1 MSTELYIPEIAD
13 ELGVIDYSRL
23 KLQSP
28 QLCPL
33 VLSAASDSEIQ
44 NLVQLMNLADE
55 DFTSFIKSEWNN
67 FWPNNLSTK
76 VDLFTFL
83 LSNNEPQYRR
93 YKSAAVYLLS
103 SYFTNQDT
111 LESHSE
117 FAVQV
122 IQNVSSR
129 MEWGIRQSID
139 WYLNTLKRTDI
150 DNSIRNTMAIQ
161 IMESLVSY
169 AYWSTRI
176 PQLLK
181 YYIDSVSG
189 RINLLKSPQNPLE
202 IISNF
207 PLTEPSIA

>member
-1 MSTELYIPEIAD
+1 M
-13 ELGVIDYSRL
+13 IDYSKL
-23 KLQSP
+23 KLKST
-28 QLCPL
+28 QLYPL
-33 VLSAASDSEIQ
+33 VLSAASRTEIEHL
-44 NLVQLMNLADE
+44 NHLISLTDDE
-55 DFTSFIKSEWNN
+55 FLDFIKLEWET
-67 FWPNNLSTK
+67 FWPNNLLNK

-83 LSNNEPQYRR
+83 LLNNEPQYSR

-129 MEWGIRQSID
+129 MEWDIRQSTD

-150 DNSIRNTMAIQ
+150 ADSMRNTMAIQ

-189 RINLLKSPQNPLE
+189 RINL
-202 IISNF
+202 
-207 PLTEPSIA
+207 

>member
-1 MSTELYIPEIAD
+1 MSIELYIPEIAD
-13 ELGVIDYSRL
+13 ELGVIDYSKL
-23 KLQSP
+23 KLKSI
-28 QLCPL
+28 QLYPL
-33 VLSAASDSEIQ
+33 VLSAASRTETEHLCQFMCFSDDEFSDFMQSESNI
-44 NLVQLMNLADE
+44 
-55 DFTSFIKSEWNN
+55 
-67 FWPNNLSTK
+67 FWPKNLSTK

-83 LSNNEPQYRR
+83 LSNNEPQYSW

-129 MEWGIRQSID
+129 MEWVIRHSTD
-139 WYLNTLKRTDI
+139 WYMNTLKRADTD
-150 DNSIRNTMAIQ
+150 DSMRNTMAIQ

-181 YYIDSVSG
+181 YYIDSVG
-189 RINLLKSPQNPLE
+189 DRINP
-202 IISNF
+202 
-207 PLTEPSIA
+207 